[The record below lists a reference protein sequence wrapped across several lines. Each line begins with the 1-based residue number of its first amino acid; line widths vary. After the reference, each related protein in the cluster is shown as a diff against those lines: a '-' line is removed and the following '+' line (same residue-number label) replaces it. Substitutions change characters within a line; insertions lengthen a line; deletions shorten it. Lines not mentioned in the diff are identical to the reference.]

1 MKYRQKTHKKSM
13 QNWNIKII
21 SEKSHKNW
29 IWEGLG
35 LDLGVVWDG
44 LELLLDAL
52 GSFFAVSLAFKIELF
67 SNMDPRWAPKGL
79 LGRVWEG
86 LGRIWR
92 RFGQGLGRNLGAFER
107 FFGRLWANSG
117 SIWKNVA
124 LLGQSF

>member
-1 MKYRQKTHKKSM
+1 M

-21 SEKSHKNW
+21 AEKSHKNW

-79 LGRVWEG
+79 LDGFGIDFGESGEG
-86 LGRIWR
+86 
-92 RFGQGLGRNLGAFER
+92 
-107 FFGRLWANSG
+107 FGRFWANFWMDFG
-117 SIWKNVA
+117 KIWGILA
-124 LLGQSF
+124 PLGMSLGGFLGTFSFLGPPR

>member
-1 MKYRQKTHKKSM
+1 M
-13 QNWNIKII
+13 QIWNIKII
-21 SEKSHKNW
+21 AEKSHKNW

-79 LGRVWEG
+79 SEG
-86 LGRIWR
+86 LGIDFGGYGKGFGRIWPN
-92 RFGQGLGRNLGAFER
+92 F
-107 FFGRLWANSG
+107 
-117 SIWKNVA
+117 
-124 LLGQSF
+124 